1 MNEYQRGTTQDYIA
15 FLLQYIYIY
24 IYIYIYNP
32 KKTQQA
38 GIYLFKVNNGNT
50 LAMNKIWS
58 KLTIESLE
66 QRQWRHSCVFIVNF
80 EQIQYIALVVP
91 LLTLNK

>member
-15 FLLQYIYIY
+15 FLLQY

-50 LAMNKIWS
+50 LAMNTNWS

-66 QRQWRHSCVFIVNF
+66 QRQ
-80 EQIQYIALVVP
+80 
-91 LLTLNK
+91 

>member
-24 IYIYIYNP
+24 IYNP

-38 GIYLFKVNNGNT
+38 GVYLFKVNNGNT

-66 QRQWRHSCVFIVNF
+66 QRQ
-80 EQIQYIALVVP
+80 
-91 LLTLNK
+91 

>member
-1 MNEYQRGTTQDYIA
+1 MNIKEA
-15 FLLQYIYIY
+15 LLRITLHFYYN

-38 GIYLFKVNNGNT
+38 GVYLFKVNNGNT

-80 EQIQYIALVVP
+80 EEIQYIAPVVP

>member
-1 MNEYQRGTTQDYIA
+1 MNIKEA
-15 FLLQYIYIY
+15 LLRITLHFYYNIY

>member
-1 MNEYQRGTTQDYIA
+1 MNIKEA
-15 FLLQYIYIY
+15 LLRITLHFYYN

-38 GIYLFKVNNGNT
+38 GVYLFKVNNGNT
-50 LAMNKIWS
+50 LAMNKIWP

-80 EQIQYIALVVP
+80 EEIQYIAPVVP

>member
-15 FLLQYIYIY
+15 FLLQYIY

-66 QRQWRHSCVFIVNF
+66 QRQ
-80 EQIQYIALVVP
+80 
-91 LLTLNK
+91 